1 MILSLAYSIVK
12 VVCWVLSLSPLM
24 LYHNHQNQISHFEA
38 LHLLL
43 SESKGL
49 SHPLFLTSHWR
60 VFSRTPHRIS
70 GSSHMPLWC
79 LLVWSIGWW
88 IWRMSLLG
96 YLHQEFDPHKNAN
109 LAGYPMVMCSIWEGK
124 PISSHLLALCSILHR
139 WHALGLHYSTF
150 LISLFCSL
158 FSPIPCSQPDLAP
171 TLLYFQFIASLSPLH
186 L

>member
-1 MILSLAYSIVK
+1 MILSLVYSIVK
-12 VVCWVLSLSPLM
+12 VVCWVLSLTPFM

-38 LHLLL
+38 LHLPL

-70 GSSHMPLWC
+70 GSSRMPLSC

-88 IWRMSLLG
+88 IWRTSLLG
-96 YLHQEFDPHKNAN
+96 SLHQEFESHKNVN
-109 LAGYPMVMCSIWEGK
+109 LAGCLMVVCSIWEGK

-158 FSPIPCSQPDLAP
+158 FSPIPCSQPDLP
-171 TLLYFQFIASLSPLH
+171 LRLLYFPVIRSLWLLH